1 MQTIAVIALKGGSG
15 KTTVATHLALAAHLR
30 GLDTLVADLDR
41 QRSAY
46 NILDYRV
53 ADGPACVISTGA
65 TLMAAQFAAVGLKKQ
80 LMIIDTP
87 AGAVEDVSEAVVLA
101 DLAVLVVRPTLL
113 DLSGLAPSLSLV
125 RQMNKP
131 SLVVMNQAPPARE
144 EIESPLVRRALRALD
159 YMCAPV
165 APAILRTRTVFQTA
179 LETGRSAEETLGHRR
194 RRRDRRALGLR
205 GGRAG
210 GARGTGG
217 ALTRT
222 RSGVRP
228 PWRAWPVPSA
238 RARRRRGAGRGSP
251 TRP

>member
-1 MQTIAVIALKGGSG
+1 M
-15 KTTVATHLALAAHLR
+15 
-30 GLDTLVADLDR
+30 
-41 QRSAY
+41 
-46 NILDYRV
+46 
-53 ADGPACVISTGA
+53 ISTGA

-165 APAILRTRTVFQTA
+165 APAILRTRTIFQTA
-179 LETGRSAEETLGHRR
+179 LETGRSAEEMSDTAAAGEIAALWGFVEAALEAPAELAGRANAPDPAASGRLREPRQFPQH
-194 RRRDRRALGLR
+194 ALGGAEAL
-205 GGRAG
+205 GR
-210 GARGTGG
+210 R
-217 ALTRT
+217 
-222 RSGVRP
+222 
-228 PWRAWPVPSA
+228 
-238 RARRRRGAGRGSP
+238 SP

>member
-15 KTTVATHLALAAHLR
+15 KTTVATHLAIAAHLR
-30 GLDTLVADLDR
+30 GLDVLIADIDR

-46 NILDYRV
+46 NILDSRA

-65 TLMAAQFAAVGLKKQ
+65 TLMAAKFAAVGLKKQ

-125 RQMNKP
+125 RRMSKP
-131 SLVVMNQAPPARE
+131 ALVVMNQAPTARE
-144 EIESPLVRRALRALD
+144 GTESPLVRRALRALD

-165 APAILRTRTVFQTA
+165 APSILRTRTVYQTA
-179 LETGRSAEETLGHRR
+179 LETGRSAEEMSDAAASGEIA
-194 RRRDRRALGLR
+194 ALWSFVD
-205 GGRAG
+205 A
-210 GARGTGG
+210 
-217 ALTRT
+217 ALEAPAEMAATR
-222 RSGVRP
+222 
-228 PWRAWPVPSA
+228 
-238 RARRRRGAGRGSP
+238 
-251 TRP
+251 